1 MFPCGAE
8 RVTTSFRTIDRRGY
22 IPFAANRLI
31 VGTRL
36 PFDVLMK
43 EGGIFRTLFRSGAD
57 YTKLS
62 QEFLVDRGINELYVV
77 DEDKASLDSYM
88 ARGVD
93 DGASV
98 LDSQKAFKDYTF
110 RKSNYHQIEKGML
123 LPGSSVPFC
132 IYTMK
137 NYAYSLVL
145 HAGPELPAVI
155 DEKVAL
161 LPGDVMIQASDL
173 RLYNEYLNSI
183 LKADNVKGP
192 DIERVKAFV
201 IKENSKIIVKGLLED
216 PRSGAHI
223 KDAQDAVNNMIDSIT
238 ANKDTIHD
246 LLSLRCFDY
255 YTYTHSVNV
264 AVLSIGLGVAVDMKR
279 GDVEK
284 LGIGAL
290 LHDIGKSAVPAEILN
305 KQGKLDDR
313 EFLIMQSHVYEGEKL
328 LKNNRRIP
336 AESLPAVTQHH
347 EKISGRGYPAR
358 LSEKDI
364 APFGRIAA
372 IADCYDALTT
382 ARPYK
387 PAFTPFY
394 ALANISK
401 ETGNYDPELLRVFI
415 KMLGKV

>member
-1 MFPCGAE
+1 M
-8 RVTTSFRTIDRRGY
+8 TTKYRTIDRRGY
-22 IPFAANRLI
+22 IPFASNKLI
-31 VGTRL
+31 IGTRL

-43 EGGIFRTLFRSGAD
+43 EGGIFRTLFRSGAE

-62 QEFLVDRGINELYVV
+62 QEFLVDRGINELYIV
-77 DEDKASLDSYM
+77 DEDKASLDAYM
-88 ARGVD
+88 ARGMD

-110 RKSNYHQIEKGML
+110 RKEHYHQIEKGML
-123 LPGSSVPFC
+123 LSGTSVPFC
-132 IYTMK
+132 VFTMK

-145 HAGPELPAVI
+145 HASKDLPAVI
-155 DEKVAL
+155 DDKVASI
-161 LPGDVMIQASDL
+161 PGDVMIQASDL
-173 RLYNEYLNSI
+173 PLYNEYLNSI
-183 LKADNVKGP
+183 LKSDSIKGT
-192 DIERVKAFV
+192 DIERLRAFA
-201 IKENSKIIVKGLLED
+201 IKENSKIIIKGLLED
-216 PRSGAHI
+216 PRSGAHV
-223 KDAQDAVNNMIDSIT
+223 KDAQNAVNNMIDSIT

-279 GDVEK
+279 DEIEK

-290 LHDIGKSAVPAEILN
+290 LHDIGKSAVPAGILN

-336 AESLPAVTQHH
+336 AESLTAVTQHH

-364 APFGRIAA
+364 ALFGRIAA

-401 ETGNYDPELLRVFI
+401 ETGNYDPDLLKVFI